1 MYLKE
6 QKERK
11 EYREQLHESEKRRS
25 SCYRVVFRRLIN
37 DLRASPFPFVTDYQR
52 WTGRNGALH
61 EISSRALKKKNY
73 TDYIWV

>member
-61 EISSRALKKKNY
+61 EISSRALKKKKLH
-73 TDYIWV
+73 